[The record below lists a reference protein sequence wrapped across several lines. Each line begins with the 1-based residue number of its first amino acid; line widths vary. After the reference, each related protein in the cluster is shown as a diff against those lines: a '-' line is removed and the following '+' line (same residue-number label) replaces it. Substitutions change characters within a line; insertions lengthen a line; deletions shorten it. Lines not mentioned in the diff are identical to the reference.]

1 MIASMVSLVY
11 QACNPPVYA
20 LGRRRGSNVFRTVS
34 PEHADDENWP
44 GLLMLRTGGRIFF
57 ANAQRVAEAIRQLVE
72 QARPSVVV
80 LDCSGVLDI
89 EYTAM
94 RTLIEAERKLRD
106 AGVTRASRR

>member
-1 MIASMVSLVY
+1 MVSLVY

-34 PEHADDENWP
+34 PEHADDETWP
-44 GLLMLRTGGRIFF
+44 GLLMLRTEGRILF

-94 RTLIEAERKLRD
+94 RMLIEAERKLRD
-106 AGVTRASRR
+106 AGVTRASRH